1 MSGYFEDES
10 GNIIDLSRFDD
21 EYSGIKPEARGPVP
35 DGTYQVN
42 VEKAELALSQ
52 SKNPMLK
59 WQLRIIAPEFIGR
72 IIYKHNMLSTSDNLK
87 WLKTDLLTCGLELQK
102 LSDLQQNLGSL
113 LNCKLEITKKTK
125 GEFENIY
132 FNRLLTVTQEPSA
145 WGMTPAEEL
154 PF

>member
-1 MSGYFEDES
+1 MSGYFEDEE
-10 GNIIDLSRFDD
+10 GNIIDLSRYDD

-42 VEKAELALSQ
+42 IEKAELALSQ

-125 GEFENIY
+125 GEFENVY
-132 FNRLLTVTQEPSA
+132 FNRLLTVTQESPG